1 MPERWNANLHAFGLL
16 LDRLPP
22 GLQRG
27 LDVGCGEGETARR
40 LRVRVAEVVGIDTD
54 EPSIEAARAAGGDV
68 EYQVAD
74 LLDSGLPE
82 ASFDVVTAVA
92 VLHHLDHRAGLEQL
106 RRLLRPGGLLLVVG
120 FARSRSVGD
129 LARDAVDSI
138 AIRRHTFTRPVWHTP
153 APKLWPPSIS
163 YGEAR
168 TVALDVLPGAR
179 FERLPYLRYGLTWTR
194 PDDDNP

>member
-1 MPERWNANLHAFGLL
+1 M
-16 LDRLPP
+16 
-22 GLQRG
+22 
-27 LDVGCGEGETARR
+27 
-40 LRVRVAEVVGIDTD
+40 RVRIFAIGALFVVSSYPMALGLMLFSQTRAQWMFIASFAFSLGVLWDYPPQRVVEGQVSAFPMAEINLR
-54 EPSIEAARAAGGDV
+54 I
-68 EYQVAD
+68 
-74 LLDSGLPE
+74 GLPLGFSAVSRIQTAFVTNE
-82 ASFDVVTAVA
+82 VLLGASWTHVFD
-92 VLHHLDHRAGLEQL
+92 DI
-106 RRLLRPGGLLLVVG
+106 PG
-120 FARSRSVGD
+120 SP
-129 LARDAVDSI
+129 SI